1 MAANEYKSE
10 SDIQRDICDYL
21 HACNYFF
28 WRSNNI
34 PVFGRALPKYAARG
48 LPDICILWRGVFIG
62 LEVKRPKSDM
72 REANG
77 RKVREG
83 TLSKFQDEFG
93 AKIMFN
99 DGEYALV
106 RSLEEAVTVL
116 QSVSIKKGFDLPK
129 QSYGKIK

>member
-1 MAANEYKSE
+1 MIHAYKSE
-10 SDIQRDICDYL
+10 SDITREICDYL
-21 HACNYFF
+21 QSCNYFF
-28 WRSNNI
+28 WRCNNI
-34 PVFGRALPKYAARG
+34 PVFGRAMPKYAARG

-62 LEVKRPKSDM
+62 IEVKRPSSDM

-99 DGEYALV
+99 DGEYHMV
-106 RSLEEAVTVL
+106 KSLDQAIGVL
-116 QSVSIKKGFDLPK
+116 QGISIRRAFDLPK
-129 QSYGKIK
+129 PSYGKIK